1 MNDVTEVRTFAG
13 WSLMRLE
20 WLRGGGPCGWGLTCV
35 VGVHLCSP
43 VRREVIGVVQAIS
56 GLRFTVVVAMF
67 LLWLDLWRVL

>member
-1 MNDVTEVRTFAG
+1 MVTDEAG
-13 WSLMRLE
+13 VAKRWWSV
-20 WLRGGGPCGWGLTCV
+20 WLGLTCV